1 MFNNVQIITA
11 IYLVYEFSIYFKDK
25 TRGFGFVEFEQ
36 EEDCAEAL
44 ENMHGAELFGKVLR
58 CSIAKPMAN
67 VNKGQAVWTSEDWI
81 LNHMN
86 SEGDENNDFEGID
99 KIEIESLNPTNQ

>member
-1 MFNNVQIITA
+1 M
-11 IYLVYEFSIYFKDK
+11 LDK

-36 EEDCAEAL
+36 EEDCAAAL
-44 ENMHGAELFGKVLR
+44 ENMHGAELYGKVLR

-67 VNKGQAVWTSEDWI
+67 VNRGQAVWTSDDWI

-86 SEGDENNDFEGID
+86 SEGEGGNGVDGDNNNDFEGID
-99 KIEIESLNPTNQ
+99 KIEIESLNPSNQ